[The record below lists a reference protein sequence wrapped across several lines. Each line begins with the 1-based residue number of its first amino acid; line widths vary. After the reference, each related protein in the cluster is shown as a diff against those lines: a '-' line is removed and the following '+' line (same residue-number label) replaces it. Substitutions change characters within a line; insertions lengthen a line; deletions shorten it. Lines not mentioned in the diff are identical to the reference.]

1 MDIPLKKPRN
11 TRWIRF
17 RRYLLMGVGLFALVF
32 GIGALPVAFLYFAGE
47 SLSPRA
53 EPQASGEV
61 KQLQARQKQIVA
73 FVNVN
78 VVPMDEERLLT
89 GQTVI
94 VRDGLIA
101 ALGPAEK
108 VKVPSEALKI
118 DGRGKYLMPGLS
130 DMHVHFEVFNEQA
143 NNAMLRLFVANG
155 VTTVLNLFG
164 AANHL
169 QLRGRVARG
178 ETLGPA
184 IYTSGGYISNAP
196 VSTPTLEE
204 VERAVIAQKQA
215 GYDVIKIHG
224 DFSREAY
231 HKVFEVARRQGLR
244 VIGHLPRNLGIEAA
258 FEEKQDAIAHAEE
271 YLYAYF
277 FFKPATGPADA
288 SPEARLRWIAE
299 QASRIPSVAE
309 ATAKAGIWVSPT
321 LTVYSGI
328 ARQVDDID
336 AVLKRPEMKYLPPWI
351 ASRFA
356 AGNNDYIRRF
366 KKETAKGFFARA
378 DLLSKLVKGLRDA
391 GVRMLAGT
399 DTPVPSV
406 VPGFSLHDELRE
418 MVAAGLTPYE
428 ALRTATA
435 NPAEFLRTDKFG
447 TVTVGKRADL
457 ILVEGDPL
465 TDVNNASRRAGVMV
479 NGRWFTE
486 DELRKMLDSM
496 ADSYTVKES
505 R

>member
-32 GIGALPVAFLYFAGE
+32 GIGALPLAFLYFTAD
-47 SLSPRA
+47 SSNSPT
-53 EPQASGEV
+53 EPQASAEGQ
-61 KQLQARQKQIVA
+61 QLQAKQKQIVA

-78 VVPMDEERLLT
+78 VVPMDEERLMA

-94 VRDGLIA
+94 VRDGVIA
-101 ALGPAEK
+101 ALGPTDK
-108 VKVPSEALKI
+108 VKVPAGALRI
-118 DGRGKYLMPGLS
+118 DGRGKYLMPGLA
-130 DMHVHFEVFNEQA
+130 DMHVHFEVFNELA
-143 NNAMLRLFVANG
+143 NTAMLRLFVANG
-155 VTTVLNLFG
+155 VTTVLNLYG
-164 AANHL
+164 APMFLA
-169 QLRGRVARG
+169 LRDRVARG
-178 ETLGPA
+178 DTLGPA
-184 IYTSGGYISNAP
+184 IYTSGPFISNAP
-196 VSTPTLEE
+196 VSTPTPEE
-204 VERAVIAQKQA
+204 AERLVVAHKRA
-215 GYDVIKIHG
+215 GYDLIKIHG

-231 HKVFEVARRQGLR
+231 HKLFEVARREDMR

-258 FEEKQDAIAHAEE
+258 FEEKQNAIAHAEE

-277 FFKPATGPADA
+277 FFKPSTSPADA
-288 SPEARLRWIAE
+288 SQAAQLRWIAE
-299 QASRIPSVAE
+299 QASRIPSVAQ

-351 ASRFA
+351 SSQFQVS
-356 AGNNDYIRRF
+356 NNTYVKRF

-418 MVAAGLTPYE
+418 LVSAGLTPYE

-435 NPAEFLRTDKFG
+435 NAAEFLRTDKFG
-447 TVTVGKRADL
+447 TVSVGKTADL

-465 TDVNNASRRAGVMV
+465 KDVTNASRRAGVMTR
-479 NGRWFTE
+479 GRWFTE
-486 DELRKMLDSM
+486 EELRKMLDGM
-496 ADSYTVKES
+496 VASYARVS
-505 R
+505 GF

>member
-1 MDIPLKKPRN
+1 
-11 TRWIRF
+11 
-17 RRYLLMGVGLFALVF
+17 MGVGLFALVF
-32 GIGALPVAFLYFAGE
+32 GIGALPVVVLYFASE
-47 SLSPRA
+47 ASKPPNK
-53 EPQASGEV
+53 PQVSVET
-61 KQLQARQKQIVA
+61 QLQAKQKQIVA

-78 VVPMDEERLLT
+78 IVPMDEERVLA

-94 VRDGLIA
+94 VKDGLIA
-101 ALGPAEK
+101 ALGPVDQ
-108 VKVPSEALKI
+108 VKVPSGAVKI
-118 DGRGKYLMPGLS
+118 DGRGKYLMPGLA
-130 DMHVHFEVFNEQA
+130 DMHIHLEVFNEQV
-143 NNAMLRLFVANG
+143 NTVMLRLFVANG
-155 VTTVLNLFG
+155 VTSVLNLFG

-169 QLRGRVARG
+169 KLREQVARG
-178 ETLGPA
+178 EILGPA
-184 IYTSGGYISNAP
+184 IYTSGGFISNAP
-196 VSTPTLEE
+196 VSTPTPDE
-204 VERAVIAQKQA
+204 VERAVLAQKRA
-215 GYDVIKIHG
+215 GYDIIKIHG

-231 HKVFEVARRQGLR
+231 HKVFEVARREGMR

-277 FFKPATGPADA
+277 FFKPATSPADS
-288 SPEARLRWIAE
+288 SPEARLRWITD

-336 AVLKRPEMKYLPPWI
+336 TVLNRPEMKYLPPWI

-356 AGNNDYIRRF
+356 KENNDYVRRF

-378 DLLSKLVKGLRDA
+378 DLLSKLVKGLQNA
-391 GVRMLAGT
+391 GVKLLAGT

-428 ALRTATA
+428 SLRTATA
-435 NPAEFLRTDKFG
+435 NPAEFLRTDNFG
-447 TVTVGKRADL
+447 TVGVGKRADL
-457 ILVEGDPL
+457 ILVNGDPL
-465 TDVNNASRRAGVMV
+465 KDINNASRRAGVMV
-479 NGRWFTE
+479 QGRWFTE
-486 DELRKMLDSM
+486 EELKKMLNEMSVVVR
-496 ADSYTVKES
+496 SP
-505 R
+505 

>member
-11 TRWIRF
+11 TRRIRF
-17 RRYLLMGVGLFALVF
+17 QRLLLMGVGLFALVF
-32 GIGALPVAFLYFAGE
+32 GIGALPVVVLYFASE
-47 SLSPRA
+47 ASKPPIK
-53 EPQASGEV
+53 PQVSVETQ
-61 KQLQARQKQIVA
+61 QLQAKQKQIVA

-78 VVPMDEERLLT
+78 IVPMDEERVLA

-94 VRDGLIA
+94 VKDGLIA
-101 ALGPAEK
+101 ALGPADQ
-108 VKVPSEALKI
+108 VKVPSGAVKI
-118 DGRGKYLMPGLS
+118 DGRGKYLMPGLA
-130 DMHVHFEVFNEQA
+130 DMHIHLEVFNEQV
-143 NNAMLRLFVANG
+143 NTVMLRLFVANG

-169 QLRGRVARG
+169 KLREQVARG
-178 ETLGPA
+178 EMLGPA
-184 IYTSGGYISNAP
+184 IYTSGGFISNAP
-196 VSTPTLEE
+196 VSTPTPDE
-204 VERAVIAQKQA
+204 VERAVLAQKRA
-215 GYDVIKIHG
+215 GYDIIKIHG

-231 HKVFEVARRQGLR
+231 HRVFEVARREGMR

-277 FFKPATGPADA
+277 FFKPATSPADS
-288 SPEARLRWIAE
+288 SPEARLRWITD

-336 AVLKRPEMKYLPPWI
+336 TVLTRPEMKYLPPWI

-356 AGNNDYIRRF
+356 KENNDYVRRF

-378 DLLSKLVKGLRDA
+378 DLLSKLVKGLQNA
-391 GVRMLAGT
+391 GVKLLAGT

-428 ALRTATA
+428 SLRTATA
-435 NPAEFLRTDKFG
+435 NPAEFLRKDNFG
-447 TVTVGKRADL
+447 TVGVGKRADL
-457 ILVEGDPL
+457 ILVNGDPL
-465 TDVNNASRRAGVMV
+465 KDINNASRRAGVMV
-479 NGRWFTE
+479 QGRWFTE
-486 DELRKMLDSM
+486 EELKKMLNEMSVVVR
-496 ADSYTVKES
+496 SP
-505 R
+505 